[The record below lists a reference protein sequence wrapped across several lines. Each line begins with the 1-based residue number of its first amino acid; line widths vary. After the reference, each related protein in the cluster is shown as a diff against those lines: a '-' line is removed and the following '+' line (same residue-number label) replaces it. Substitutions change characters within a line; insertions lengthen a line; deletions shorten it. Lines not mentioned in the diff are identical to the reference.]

1 MTKNEAKD
9 RVIRLMKDDG
19 YSHDLILG
27 GAVAIEML
35 YRDNLEVIV
44 RTIDEDT
51 ARNLDNELSAE
62 EWAKLKGGIMVS
74 KGGVE

>member
-35 YRDNLEVIV
+35 YRDNLEVID

-51 ARNLDNELSAE
+51 ARNLDNELSE
-62 EWAKLKGGIMVS
+62 GES
-74 KGGVE
+74 